1 MTAPAR
7 LASVPSDGAMPR
19 AYVPPT
25 VPRAR
30 RGRLLAFSFLALVLA
45 PLSSLAIYLLHFAA
59 PQYEST
65 VGFSV
70 RRAEAFV
77 PLEMFGGLSGLP
89 GGTSSDADV
98 LYAFLDSQELVETLE
113 ANVGLRTAYRVAWPD
128 DPVFALAPD
137 TSVEDLLTHWR
148 RMSQVAFDPKTGII
162 ELKVWAFD
170 ASTARR
176 IAAEAFAISSDLVN
190 RLSEEAE
197 ADTVGEAQVVL
208 NLAAQRL
215 SDARAALTAFRAKSQ
230 IVDPGADLGGR
241 MGLLAHLEEELA
253 NELIRLDLLRTQTNA
268 SDPRIERST
277 ERIAVIEARIA
288 DERLKL
294 GDGSGLPEER
304 EDYASVVATFE
315 RLTVEVEFA
324 QEAYLAARAALDTA
338 QAEARRQ
345 SRYLAAHVRPTLA
358 SQATGPDPLILLGI
372 GALALT
378 LIWGVLALL
387 IASLRERA

>member
-7 LASVPSDGAMPR
+7 LASVPTDQVPR

-25 VPRAR
+25 VSRAP
-30 RGRLLAFSFLALVLA
+30 RGRALALSFLALVLM
-45 PLSSLAIYLLHFAA
+45 PLGALALYLVHFAA

-70 RRAEAFV
+70 RRAETFM
-77 PLEMFGGLSGLP
+77 PLEMFGGLTGLP

-98 LYAFLDSQELVETLE
+98 LYAFLDSQELAESLE
-113 ANVGLRTAYRVAWPD
+113 ANVGLRAAYEVAWPD
-128 DPVFALAPD
+128 DPVFSLAPD
-137 TSVEDLLTHWR
+137 TTIEDLLVHWR
-148 RMSQVAFDPKTGII
+148 RMSTVSFDPKTGII

-170 ASTARR
+170 PDTAQQ
-176 IAAEAFAISSDLVN
+176 IAAEVFAISSDLVN

-197 ADTVGEAQVVL
+197 EDTLGEAQVVL
-208 NLAAQRL
+208 DLAAQRL
-215 SDARAALTAFRAKSQ
+215 ADARTALTAFRAESQ

-268 SDPRIERST
+268 NDPRIERST
-277 ERIAVIEARIA
+277 ERISVIEARIA

-294 GDGSGLPEER
+294 GDGSGVPEER
-304 EDYASVVATFE
+304 EDYAGVVATFE

-345 SRYLAAHVRPTLA
+345 SRYLAAHVRPTRA
-358 SQATGPDPLILLGI
+358 GQATGPDPLILLGV
-372 GALALT
+372 GALALM
-378 LIWGVLALL
+378 LVWGVLALL
-387 IASLRERA
+387 VASLRERA